1 MRVKGIADYEFL
13 EVVGD
18 ANYGTN
24 HLARPPARLGLDVD
38 TVVVKVMSGA
48 STDDTFRRATRELK
62 HFALAKSDTL
72 VRIYDAGRDG
82 DLFYYA
88 MEHLP
93 AGTLADPAEPITPA
107 HAVRAVRD
115 AASAAHALH
124 ERGIAHRDIK
134 PANILLAADGGGRL
148 ADLGLSQLL
157 SPGVVATGLGHIAL
171 EYTDPAIMTGAEA
184 SRASDVWSLG
194 ACLHFALTGRG
205 VFGDLPKADALLQ
218 VRAILASTPTTDP
231 GLEPEVAAFIAACL
245 DADPA
250 ARPATAADFVARLD
264 TLAVPR

>member
-1 MRVKGIADYEFL
+1 MKGIADYEFL
-13 EVVGD
+13 EVIGD

-24 HLARPPARLGLDVD
+24 HLARPPARLGLDAEFVI
-38 TVVVKVMSGA
+38 VKVMSGV
-48 STDDTFRRATRELK
+48 SSDDTFRRATRELK
-62 HFALAKSDTL
+62 HFALATSDTL

-82 DLFYYA
+82 ELFYYA

-93 AGTLADPAEPITPA
+93 AGTLADPAEPISPA

-134 PANILLAADGGGRL
+134 PANILLAPDGGRL

-157 SPGVVATGLGHIAL
+157 APGVVATGLGHIAL

-194 ACLHFALTGRG
+194 ACLHFALTGSG
-205 VFGDLPKADALLQ
+205 VFGVLPQGDPLLQ
-218 VRAILASTPTTDP
+218 VRAILASTPQTDAV
-231 GLEPEVAAFIAACL
+231 GDPEVAAFIRSCL
-245 DADPA
+245 DADV
-250 ARPATAADFVARLD
+250 ARRPRSAADFVARLD
-264 TLAVPR
+264 TLPVPR